1 MTNKTPKM
9 ALEKV
14 CEPLSEM
21 DSTSQVT
28 PPEPLLEPSN
38 KRGLARQQKFLETA
52 ETLFL
57 TQGYANTSVNEVVKI
72 AGGSLVTLYRM
83 FGNKLGLF
91 EAVFRKKT
99 MTFFNELEEG
109 VVWSDDVERSLY
121 LFGKHMQSVILSP
134 DGVAIYRL
142 VLQEN
147 NDDQKEI
154 QKIYYKYGPQV
165 GIEMLASYLEKQVT
179 ANKLSLLDSKIAA
192 AQFMEMIKGPFVNR
206 LSFGE
211 SISELELELALKQG
225 VHIFLRGL
233 AVKPT

>member
-1 MTNKTPKM
+1 MTNTPSNVPQKAILKTTPENQEE
-9 ALEKV
+9 AL
-14 CEPLSEM
+14 S
-21 DSTSQVT
+21 
-28 PPEPLLEPSN
+28 EPSN

-57 TQGYANTSVNEVVKI
+57 TQGYANTSVNQVVKV

-91 EAVFRKKT
+91 EAVFRKKAGL
-99 MTFFNELEEG
+99 FFNELEEG
-109 VVWSDDVERSLY
+109 LVWSDDVERSLY
-121 LFGKHMQSVILSP
+121 LFGRHMQSVILSP

-154 QKIYYKYGPQV
+154 QEIYYKNGPQV
-165 GIEMLASYLEKQVT
+165 GIERLSSYLEKQVE
-179 ANKLSLLDSKIAA
+179 ANKLNLLDSKIAA

-206 LSFGE
+206 LCFGE
-211 SISELELELALKQG
+211 TIAEAELELALKQG
-225 VHIFLRGL
+225 VSLFLKG
-233 AVKPT
+233 AEI